1 MAATQPPAVDRL
13 GSNAPN
19 PFNPR
24 TEIPF
29 ALGAGLAGR
38 YRLAVY
44 DLAGRRVAV
53 LAEGW
58 DEGTGAARRAFWD
71 GSDGGGRSMGSGVY
85 LVRLE
90 SVRGASSRKITL
102 LR

>member
-1 MAATQPPAVDRL
+1 VDRL
-13 GSNAPN
+13 LSNAPN

-29 ALGAGLAGR
+29 ALGAGVAGR

-44 DLAGRRVAV
+44 DLTGRRIAI

-58 DEGTGAARRAFWD
+58 DDGTGALRRAVWD
-71 GSDGGGRSMGSGVY
+71 GLDGGGRSMGSGVY

-90 SVRGASSRKITL
+90 SVRGVSSRKVTL